1 MLTLTSCHRHRHDD
15 KMIFRYN
22 ESAGITTLDP
32 AFAKDQALTWAC
44 RQLYNGL
51 VQLDSA
57 LQVQPCI
64 AKRWSISSDGRTYTF
79 TLRKDVYFHTNAL
92 FPTPDNTRCVT
103 ADDFV

>member
-1 MLTLTSCHRHRHDD
+1 MLVVAAVMVVGCSGHRHDD
-15 KMIFRYN
+15 KMMFRYN

-57 LQVQPCI
+57 LQVQP
-64 AKRWSISSDGRTYTF
+64 WFGRK
-79 TLRKDVYFHTNAL
+79 LKVL
-92 FPTPDNTRCVT
+92 SPM
-103 ADDFV
+103 